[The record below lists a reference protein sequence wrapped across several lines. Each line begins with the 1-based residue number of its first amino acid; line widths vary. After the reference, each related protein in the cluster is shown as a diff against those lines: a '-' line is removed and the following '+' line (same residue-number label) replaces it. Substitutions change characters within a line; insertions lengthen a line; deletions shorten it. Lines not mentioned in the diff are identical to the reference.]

1 MSKPGNLLRT
11 MQELWQYL
19 AKQRKLLYLVLSL
32 TVISA
37 LANVYGTYL
46 LRPIVND
53 YISNND
59 LPGLFRGVL
68 LMAGVYL
75 VGAISAWAYSQLM
88 VKLAQNTI
96 ETLRNDLFSH
106 VQTLPLR
113 FFDTRT
119 HGELMSYFSNDMDAV
134 SDALNSSFTVVVS
147 NAVVIVGTF
156 VALAVLNWQL
166 FLIVFVFFVLMFAY
180 IRYSSRRSHSYF
192 SKQQAYM
199 SDLNGFIEESVAG
212 ARVVKIFN
220 HEPQNEEEFSRRNEE
235 LRKAGTSAL
244 TFSGSVVPIVVGIS
258 YLNYAL
264 SAMAGGY
271 FAIKGWIDLGALS
284 SYLIFVRQTAM
295 PINQFST
302 QLNNLMAG
310 LAGAERI
317 FQVMHE
323 KPEID
328 EGTICLTLAKEVD
341 GELQKSQNRTGI
353 WAWEN
358 PATGK
363 LKRLEG
369 DVKLDDVT
377 FGYQEKHPVLKDI
390 SLYANPG
397 EKIAL
402 VGSTGA
408 GKTTITNLINRFYD
422 VNSGRILYDGTD
434 VRNIKKADLRH
445 SIAVVLQDTQL
456 FTGTIAENIRYGRL
470 EATDEEVFAAAQLS
484 GADSFIRRL
493 PDGYQ
498 TIIDGDGSN
507 LSQGQRQLLNIA
519 RAAVSDPPVLV
530 LDEATSSVDSRTE
543 KIIGEGMD
551 HLMQGRTVFVIA
563 HRLSTIRNAQAIMVL
578 EQGKIVERGTHD
590 ELIEQ
595 KGRYYRL
602 YTGQFEME

>member
-1 MSKPGNLLRT
+1 MNKPGNLLAT
-11 MQELWQYL
+11 MKELWQYL
-19 AKQRKLLYLVLSL
+19 TRQKKLLYLVLSL

-37 LANVYGTYL
+37 VANVYGTYL

-53 YISNND
+53 YIMNHD
-59 LPGLFRGVL
+59 LPGLASGVI
-68 LMAGVYL
+68 LMGSVYA
-75 VGAISAWAYSQLM
+75 VGALCTWGYSQLM
-88 VKLAQNTI
+88 VRLAQNTT
-96 ETLRNDLFSH
+96 ETLRNDLFDH

-119 HGELMSYFSNDMDAV
+119 HGQLMSYFTNDMEAV

-147 NAVVIVGTF
+147 NSVIILGTF
-156 VALAVLNWQL
+156 VALCVLNWQL
-166 FLIVFVFFVLMFAY
+166 FLIVLVFFVIMFAY
-180 IRYSSRRSHSYF
+180 IRYSSRKSHAYF
-192 SKQQAYM
+192 SEQQAYI
-199 SDLNGFIEESVAG
+199 SDLNGFIEESVSG

-220 HEPQNEEEFSRRNEE
+220 HEPENEAEFDRRNQE
-235 LRKAGTSAL
+235 LRKAGTEAL
-244 TFSGSVVPIVVGIS
+244 SYSGSVVPVVVGIS
-258 YLNYAL
+258 YVNYAI
-264 SAMAGGY
+264 SAMAGGF
-271 FAIKGWIDLGALS
+271 FAIKGLLDIGALS

-323 KPEID
+323 KSEED
-328 EGTICLTLAKEVD
+328 QGTIRLVSVEEENGKLEIVP
-341 GELQKSQNRTGI
+341 QRTDMWG
-353 WAWEN
+353 WEN
-358 PATGK
+358 PATEK
-363 LKRLEG
+363 VRRLRG
-369 DVKLDDVT
+369 DVKFEDVT
-377 FGYQEKHPVLKDI
+377 FGYQENHPVLKDI

-397 EKIAL
+397 QKIAL

-422 VNSGRILYDGTD
+422 VNSGRILYDEID
-434 VRNIKKADLRH
+434 IRKIKKADLRH

-470 EATDEEVFAAAQLS
+470 EATDDEVFQAAVLS

-498 TIIDGDGSN
+498 TVIDGDGSN

-563 HRLSTIRNAQAIMVL
+563 HRLSTIQNAQAILVM
-578 EQGKIVERGTHD
+578 EQGEVVERGTHE
-590 ELIEQ
+590 ELIAER
-595 KGRYYRL
+595 GRYYRL

>member
-1 MSKPGNLLRT
+1 MSNSRGLWGTIK
-11 MQELWQYL
+11 ELWGYL
-19 AKQRKLLYLVLSL
+19 SRQKKLLYFVLFLTVLSA
-32 TVISA
+32 VS
-37 LANVYGTYL
+37 NVYGTYL

-53 YISNND
+53 YIMNND
-59 LPGLFRGVL
+59 AKGLLKGVL
-68 LMAGVYL
+68 TMIVVYS
-75 VGAISAWAYSQLM
+75 VGAISTWGYSQLM

-96 ETLRNDLFSH
+96 ENLRNDLFSH

-134 SDALNSSFTVVVS
+134 SEALNSSFTVVVS
-147 NAVVIVGTF
+147 NAVIILGTF
-156 VALAVLNWQL
+156 TALAIINWQL
-166 FLIVFVFFVLMFAY
+166 FLIVLVFFVIMFGY
-180 IRYSSRRSHSYF
+180 IRYSSGKSHNYF
-192 SKQQAYM
+192 SQQQAYM
-199 SDLNGFIEESVAG
+199 SDLNGFIEESIAG
-212 ARVVKIFN
+212 ARVVKVFN
-220 HEPQNEEEFSRRNEE
+220 HEPENEAEFHLRNEE

-244 TFSGSVVPIVVGIS
+244 SYSGSVVPVVVGIS
-258 YLNYAL
+258 YVNYAL

-271 FAIKGWIDLGALS
+271 FAINGWLDLGALS

-295 PINQFST
+295 PINQFSA

-323 KPEID
+323 KPEVD
-328 EGTICLTLAKEVD
+328 EGEIRLVSVKEV
-341 GELQKSQNRTGI
+341 GGRIEETTTRTGK
-353 WAWEN
+353 WAWKN
-358 PATGK
+358 PTTGK
-363 LKRLEG
+363 LRLLEG
-369 DVKLDDVT
+369 DVQLKDIT
-377 FGYQEKHPVLKDI
+377 FGYKEKHPVLKDI
-390 SLYANPG
+390 SLNAKPG

-422 VNSGRILYDGTD
+422 VNRGKILYDGTD
-434 VRNIKKADLRH
+434 VREIRKEDLRH

-456 FTGTIAENIRYGRL
+456 FTETIAENIRYGRL
-470 EATDEEVFAAAQLS
+470 DATDEEVFAAAELS

-493 PDGYQ
+493 PDGYN
-498 TIIDGDGSN
+498 TVIDGDGSN

-563 HRLSTIRNAQAIMVL
+563 HRLSTIRNSQAIIVL
-578 EQGKIVERGTHD
+578 EQGEIVEQGTHE
-590 ELIEQ
+590 ELLAE